1 MPKYL
6 LIRAGGRSFEWGCGW
21 EISDETTFSPR
32 VAKCHFWRFQDFE
45 IFLLFLL
52 SFYVFYQIFLPGR
65 RKCTSKYDVSGGKGG
80 RTLTLEMLRRLGSWN
95 FFAAP
100 SDTLAHPC
108 YAGPDEI
115 LWPNY
120 MGGIPPPHPKFRRKI
135 PFLSFSFFQLLWPGS
150 WNFVAAPSDTL
161 AHPCYAGPATN
172 IYPFAS
178 KRKLFYKNLVSLIS
192 RVPLKQDI
200 VEIWC
205 HLNKTIT
212 PKATPGFPR

>member
-95 FFAAP
+95 FCAAL

-115 LWPNY
+115 MVGPRADADIKN
-120 MGGIPPPHPKFRRKI
+120 GGLFSEKDGRFRGKRRSARI
-135 PFLSFSFFQLLWPGS
+135 RVSPFLEL
-150 WNFVAAPSDTL
+150 
-161 AHPCYAGPATN
+161 
-172 IYPFAS
+172 
-178 KRKLFYKNLVSLIS
+178 
-192 RVPLKQDI
+192 
-200 VEIWC
+200 
-205 HLNKTIT
+205 
-212 PKATPGFPR
+212 